1 MLWTRL
7 ASLISAR
14 CVGEIFLEIV
24 MTYRRI
30 GTLFALTLVTPGLA
44 VAQEA
49 QTEASPAVEV
59 GVQAQAT
66 SEGFAEPA
74 AEAEADHHNDWEAK
88 SAAQEAPRVAQTT
101 ATATTDAAY
110 VGGSDHARMV
120 RTFAVGYLGQA
131 QLRTPTPGNQAL
143 VEVDAPIIGGRYW
156 FSERMG
162 IDAGLGFSTGGTTVT
177 VGDAEQQQPDPFA
190 LALRVGVP
198 FALLDSRHFV
208 FEVVPE
214 ATFGF
219 ASNTIEAPMADFEV
233 SSTHFDLG
241 ARAGAEVHFGFIN
254 VPQLAL
260 QAGVGLRFSHDS
272 GSVDQGG
279 DEVGSF
285 SSARIATSVGNN
297 PWDIFVGN
305 IAALYYFGR

>member
-1 MLWTRL
+1 
-7 ASLISAR
+7 
-14 CVGEIFLEIV
+14 

-30 GTLFALTLVTPGLA
+30 GTLFALNLLTPGLA
-44 VAQEA
+44 FAQEA
-49 QTEASPAVEV
+49 QTEGGQAVEV
-59 GVQAQAT
+59 GADVEAT
-66 SEGFAEPA
+66 GEGSLERA
-74 AEAEADHHNDWEAK
+74 AEADAADNQNDWEAK
-88 SAAQEAPRVAQTT
+88 SAAQTAPRVAQTT
-101 ATATTDAAY
+101 TTAATDGAY

-177 VGDAEQQQPDPFA
+177 VGDAEEQQPDPFA

-254 VPQLAL
+254 IPQLAL
-260 QAGVGLRFSHDS
+260 QAGVGVRFSHDS
-272 GSVDQGG
+272 GSIDQGG
-279 DEVGSF
+279 ED
-285 SSARIATSVGNN
+285 RKSV
-297 PWDIFVGN
+297 V
-305 IAALYYFGR
+305 